1 MSSDTEGSAEPH
13 SIKQEASVCAYQLF
27 ITQNHRFLAS
37 ALSKIR
43 SKTFSQNLCVR
54 ILDILQNLE

>member
-1 MSSDTEGSAEPH
+1 MSADTDGSAELY

-27 ITQNHRFLAS
+27 TTQNHRFLAC
-37 ALSKIR
+37 ALSKM
-43 SKTFSQNLCVR
+43 FSQHLCVR

>member
-1 MSSDTEGSAEPH
+1 MSADTEGSAEPY

-27 ITQNHRFLAS
+27 TTQNHRFLAF

-43 SKTFSQNLCVR
+43 SKMFSQHLCVR
-54 ILDILQNLE
+54 ILDIVQNLE